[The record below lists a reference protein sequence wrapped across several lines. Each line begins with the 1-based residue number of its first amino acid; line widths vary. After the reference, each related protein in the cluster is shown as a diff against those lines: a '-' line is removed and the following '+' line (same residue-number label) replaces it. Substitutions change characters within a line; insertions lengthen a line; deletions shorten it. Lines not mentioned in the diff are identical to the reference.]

1 MILRQRSNM
10 RASVGMQCDAAW
22 PWWCRL
28 DSSAS
33 VSSSPRVTDFLLPDH
48 ISCGMLTRFCQKS
61 LQNSNTGRLKGQQTM
76 LKANTDL
83 LLDAR
88 SHARKRTHRP
98 DSGNLDRYQN
108 PNTIQTN
115 RERERFQRIRQVSAL
130 LRCVRGPVKFSLYVC
145 EPDGPLPNFPL
156 RQCQT
161 CLFSLVNLSSSY
173 SFY

>member
-10 RASVGMQCDAAW
+10 RPSVAMQCDAAW

-33 VSSSPRVTDFLLPDH
+33 VGSSPRVTDFLLPDH

-88 SHARKRTHRP
+88 THARKRTHRP

-115 RERERFQRIRQVSAL
+115 RGRERGSREFDKFLLCSAAFVVQLNLVCTFVSLTGPSQAGLSPPSVSNLFVFARKSFL
-130 LRCVRGPVKFSLYVC
+130 LL
-145 EPDGPLPNFPL
+145 
-156 RQCQT
+156 
-161 CLFSLVNLSSSY
+161 
-173 SFY
+173 